1 MAMPE
6 QPIRRRR
13 LALSL
18 VVLASVVAFVAMFS
32 VWVNRQVLN
41 TDNWTATSSRLLEH
55 KVIRDR
61 VADFLVDSL
70 YANVDVEAEIRSAL
84 PPRAQPLAGPAA
96 GALRTFAERATK
108 EVLARPRAQLAWE
121 GANRN
126 AHELLLKV
134 LDGGG
139 SVIST
144 NGGVV
149 VLDLKSLLDETQRRV
164 GLGGRIRQRLPDSAA
179 QITILRSNQLGAA
192 QDGIRLLRPLPIVLV
207 SLSLLLFAIAL
218 IISPGW
224 RRKAVRAYGIGFI
237 AAGGLALAA
246 ISILGDTVVGSL
258 ARTEAAEPAI
268 AETWTVAT
276 TLLDEIAVSTI
287 GYGVLMWL
295 GALLAGP
302 TRAATAI
309 RRLLAPY
316 LREPGFAYGGLVLL
330 LGIGIVWWAPTPA
343 TRNPVT
349 AVLLAILIAI
359 GFEGLRRQT
368 AREFPDADRR
378 VAEQHGRERL
388 ARATASVKQWA
399 GAGHLGQNGSS
410 TAPAH
415 DERLEQL
422 ERLGHLHDTGTL
434 DDDEFRA
441 EKQRI
446 LSAAGP

>member
-1 MAMPE
+1 MPE
-6 QPIRRRR
+6 TPVRRRR

-41 TDNWTATSSRLLEH
+41 TDNWTSTSSRLLEH
-55 KVIRDR
+55 RVIRDR
-61 VADFLVDSL
+61 VADFLVDQL
-70 YANVDVEAEIRSAL
+70 YANVDVEGELRTAL

-108 EVLARPRAQLAWE
+108 EMLGRPSAQLAWE
-121 GANRN
+121 SANRN

-134 LDGGG
+134 VDGGG
-139 SVIST
+139 PVVST

-149 VLDLKSLLDETQRRV
+149 VLDLRSLLEETEARL
-164 GLGGRIRQRLPDSAA
+164 GLGGGLRQRLPDDAA
-179 QITILRSNQLGAA
+179 EITILKSDQLDGV
-192 QDGIRLLRPLPIVLV
+192 QDGVRLLRPLPIVLV

-237 AAGGLALAA
+237 ATGALVLAA
-246 ISILGDTVVGSL
+246 ISVLGDTAVGAL
-258 ARTEAAEPAI
+258 ARTEASEPAI

-276 TLLDEIAVSTI
+276 SLLHEIAVSTI

-302 TRAATAI
+302 SRAATSV
-309 RRLLAPY
+309 RRFLAPY
-316 LREPGFAYGGLVLL
+316 LREPGFAYGGLLVL
-330 LGIGIVWWAPTPA
+330 LGIGILWWAPTPA
-343 TRNPVT
+343 ARNPVT

-359 GFEGLRRQT
+359 GFEGLRRHT
-368 AREFPDADRR
+368 AREFPEADRK

-399 GAGHLGQNGSS
+399 GAGAGVRNGGSG
-410 TAPAH
+410 APPDDA
-415 DERLEQL
+415 RFEQL
-422 ERLGHLHDTGTL
+422 ERLGRLHDAGTL
-434 DDDEFRA
+434 DDDEFRT

-446 LSAAGP
+446 LSATAP